1 MESPRWQFSILLVI
15 SKKRHDHVSRNDNN
29 NHDNDN
35 NFLSFSVIVIRFYDH
50 GPRPRSNWQL
60 LRNNIILL
68 SFSSIGIL
76 VKSRLVYFII
86 VIFYKY
92 VISIL

>member
-35 NFLSFSVIVIRFYDH
+35 NNFLSFSVIVVRFYDH

-68 SFSSIGIL
+68 FFSSIGIR
-76 VKSRLVYFII
+76 VKSRLVYFIFI
-86 VIFYKY
+86 CYIN
-92 VISIL
+92 IMI